1 MVRYHIEEVFHME
14 QWLLR
19 QPLILTPTIP
29 LMWTVGWLCTMSAY
43 IILGGQPP
51 SPNQL
56 QDSVLLISAVILVI
70 NIYNLIL
77 VYQRT
82 EKYRNLSTYAPR
94 ALLLAIILII
104 SIVLAWGQPKVVL
117 IPSYLNIWVMIFIVL
132 NFLQAL
138 LGQFFALL
146 ERSRS
151 RRRLASMYW
160 PIVVLYTAGIVI
172 SPSLEVHNGWTLPFI
187 IGDCILLLF
196 FIARSWQEIPRILI
210 KVHANNSII
219 YELLVGINLATII
232 STVVS
237 GVLFIIFNFS
247 NTEISIVAA
256 YFALSP
262 VINGIS
268 GLIIGAMQR
277 YNNDY
282 RYGHVKGH
290 PQRYIYCGIFLVIV
304 FLILGFILKKN

>member
-1 MVRYHIEEVFHME
+1 ME

-56 QDSVLLISAVILVI
+56 QDSVLLISAVILVM

>member
-1 MVRYHIEEVFHME
+1 MVVASAINLDTNYSIDVDS
-14 QWLLR
+14 
-19 QPLILTPTIP
+19 
-29 LMWTVGWLCTMSAY
+29 GWLCTMSAY
-43 IILGGQPP
+43 IILSGQPP

-56 QDSVLLISAVILVI
+56 QDSVLLISAVILVM

>member
-1 MVRYHIEEVFHME
+1 ME
-14 QWLLR
+14 QWLPR

-43 IILGGQPP
+43 VILGGQPP

-56 QDSVLLISAVILVI
+56 QDSVLFVSAVILVM

-77 VYQRT
+77 IYQRV

-132 NFLQAL
+132 NCLQAL

-146 ERSRS
+146 ERPQS
-151 RRRLASMYW
+151 RRRFASMYW
-160 PIVVLYTAGIVI
+160 PIVVLCTAGIVTP
-172 SPSLEVHNGWTLPFI
+172 PSLELHNGWTLPFI
-187 IGDCILLLF
+187 ISDCILLSF
-196 FIARSWQEIPRILI
+196 FIVRSWQEIPRILI
-210 KVHANNSII
+210 KVQANNSII
-219 YELLVGINLATII
+219 YEMLVGINLATII

-237 GVLFIIFNFS
+237 GVLFIVFDFN
-247 NTEISIVAA
+247 NTEISIVVAC
-256 YFALSP
+256 FALSP
-262 VINGIS
+262 TINGIS

-290 PQRYIYCGIFLVIV
+290 PQRYIYCGIFWMIIL
-304 FLILGFILKKN
+304 LMLGFILKKN

>member
-1 MVRYHIEEVFHME
+1 ME
-14 QWLLR
+14 QWLSR

-43 IILGGQPP
+43 IILGGEPP

-56 QDSVLLISAVILVI
+56 QDSVLLVSAVILVM

-77 VYQRT
+77 IYQRA
-82 EKYRNLSTYAPR
+82 EKYRNLSPYAPR

-117 IPSYLNIWVMIFIVL
+117 IPSHLNIWVMIFIVL
-132 NFLQAL
+132 NCLQAL

-146 ERSRS
+146 ERPQS
-151 RRRLASMYW
+151 RRRFASMYW
-160 PIVVLYTAGIVI
+160 PIVVLCVAGIVTP
-172 SPSLEVHNGWTLPFI
+172 PSLELHNGWTFPFI
-187 IGDCILLLF
+187 ISDCILLSF
-196 FIARSWQEIPRILI
+196 FIVRSWQEIPRILI
-210 KVHANNSII
+210 KVQANNSII
-219 YELLVGINLATII
+219 YEMLVGINLATII

-237 GVLFIIFNFS
+237 GVLFIVFDFN

-256 YFALSP
+256 CFALSP
-262 VINGIS
+262 TINGIS

-290 PQRYIYCGIFLVIV
+290 PQRYIYCGIFWMIIL
-304 FLILGFILKKN
+304 LMLGFILKKN

>member
-1 MVRYHIEEVFHME
+1 ME

>member
-1 MVRYHIEEVFHME
+1 ME

-56 QDSVLLISAVILVI
+56 QDSVLLISAVILVM

-117 IPSYLNIWVMIFIVL
+117 IPSYLNIWIMIFIVL

>member
-1 MVRYHIEEVFHME
+1 ME
-14 QWLLR
+14 QWLSR

-43 IILGGQPP
+43 IILGGEPP

-56 QDSVLLISAVILVI
+56 QDSVLLVSAVILVM

-77 VYQRT
+77 IYQRV

-117 IPSYLNIWVMIFIVL
+117 IPSHLNIWVMIFIVL
-132 NFLQAL
+132 NCLQAL

-146 ERSRS
+146 ERPQSL
-151 RRRLASMYW
+151 RRFASMYW
-160 PIVVLYTAGIVI
+160 PIVVLCVAGIVTP
-172 SPSLEVHNGWTLPFI
+172 PSLELHNGWTLPFI
-187 IGDCILLLF
+187 ISDCILLSF
-196 FIARSWQEIPRILI
+196 FIVRSWQEIPRILI
-210 KVHANNSII
+210 KVQANNSII
-219 YELLVGINLATII
+219 YEMLVGINLATII

-237 GVLFIIFNFS
+237 GVLFIVFDFN

-256 YFALSP
+256 CFALSP
-262 VINGIS
+262 TINGIS

-290 PQRYIYCGIFLVIV
+290 PQRYIYCGIFWMIIL
-304 FLILGFILKKN
+304 LMLGFILKKN

>member
-1 MVRYHIEEVFHME
+1 ME
-14 QWLLR
+14 QWLPR

-43 IILGGQPP
+43 VILGGQPP

-56 QDSVLLISAVILVI
+56 QDSVLLVSAVILVM

-77 VYQRT
+77 IYQRV

-132 NFLQAL
+132 NCLQAL

-146 ERSRS
+146 ERPQS
-151 RRRLASMYW
+151 RRRFASMYW
-160 PIVVLYTAGIVI
+160 PIVVLCTAGIVTP
-172 SPSLEVHNGWTLPFI
+172 PSLELHNGWTLPFI
-187 IGDCILLLF
+187 ISDCILLSF
-196 FIARSWQEIPRILI
+196 FIVRSWQEIPRILI
-210 KVHANNSII
+210 KVQANNSII
-219 YELLVGINLATII
+219 YEMLVGINLATII

-237 GVLFIIFNFS
+237 GVLFIVFDFN
-247 NTEISIVAA
+247 NTEISIVVAC
-256 YFALSP
+256 FALSP
-262 VINGIS
+262 TINGIS

-290 PQRYIYCGIFLVIV
+290 PQRYIYCGIFWMIIL
-304 FLILGFILKKN
+304 LMLGFILKKN

>member
-1 MVRYHIEEVFHME
+1 ME
-14 QWLLR
+14 QWLPR

-43 IILGGQPP
+43 VILGGQPP

-56 QDSVLLISAVILVI
+56 QDSVLLVSAVILVM

-77 VYQRT
+77 IYQRV

-117 IPSYLNIWVMIFIVL
+117 IPSYLNIWVMIFIVS
-132 NFLQAL
+132 NCLQAL

-146 ERSRS
+146 ERPQS
-151 RRRLASMYW
+151 RRRFASMYW
-160 PIVVLYTAGIVI
+160 PIVVLCTAGIATP
-172 SPSLEVHNGWTLPFI
+172 PSLELHNGWTLPFI
-187 IGDCILLLF
+187 ISDCILLSF
-196 FIARSWQEIPRILI
+196 FIVRSWQEIPRILI
-210 KVHANNSII
+210 KVQANNSII
-219 YELLVGINLATII
+219 YEMLVGINLATII

-237 GVLFIIFNFS
+237 GVLFIVFDFN

-256 YFALSP
+256 CFALSP
-262 VINGIS
+262 TINGIS

-290 PQRYIYCGIFLVIV
+290 PQRYIYCGIFWMIIL
-304 FLILGFILKKN
+304 LMLGFILKKN

>member
-14 QWLLR
+14 QWLSR

-43 IILGGQPP
+43 IILGGEPP

-56 QDSVLLISAVILVI
+56 QDSVLLVSAVILVM

-77 VYQRT
+77 IYQRV

-132 NFLQAL
+132 NCLQAL

-146 ERSRS
+146 ERPQS
-151 RRRLASMYW
+151 RRRFASMYW
-160 PIVVLYTAGIVI
+160 PIVVLCTAGIVTP
-172 SPSLEVHNGWTLPFI
+172 PSLELHNGWTLPFI
-187 IGDCILLLF
+187 ISDCILLSF
-196 FIARSWQEIPRILI
+196 FIVRSWQEIPRILI
-210 KVHANNSII
+210 KVQANNSII
-219 YELLVGINLATII
+219 YEMLVGINLTTII

-237 GVLFIIFNFS
+237 GVLFIVFDFN
-247 NTEISIVAA
+247 NTEISIVVAC
-256 YFALSP
+256 FALSP
-262 VINGIS
+262 TINGIS

-290 PQRYIYCGIFLVIV
+290 PQRYIYCGIFWMIIL
-304 FLILGFILKKN
+304 LMLGFILKKN

>member
-1 MVRYHIEEVFHME
+1 ME
-14 QWLLR
+14 QWLPR

-56 QDSVLLISAVILVI
+56 QDSVLLVSAVILVM

-77 VYQRT
+77 IYQRV

-94 ALLLAIILII
+94 ALLLALILII

-117 IPSYLNIWVMIFIVL
+117 IPNYLNIWVMIFIVL
-132 NFLQAL
+132 NCLQAL

-146 ERSRS
+146 ERSQS
-151 RRRLASMYW
+151 RQKFASIYW
-160 PIVVLYTAGIVI
+160 PIVILCSAGVMT
-172 SPSLEVHNGWTLPFI
+172 PPNLELHNGWTLPFI
-187 IGDCILLLF
+187 IGDCILLIF
-196 FIARSWQEIPRILI
+196 FIARSWQEIPRIL
-210 KVHANNSII
+210 VMVPANNSII
-219 YELLVGINLATII
+219 YELLIGINLATII

-237 GVLFIIFNFS
+237 GVLFIVFNFN
-247 NTEISIVAA
+247 NTEISIVSAC
-256 YFALSP
+256 FALSP
-262 VINGIS
+262 TINGIS

-290 PQRYIYCGIFLVIV
+290 PQRYIYCGILLVII
-304 FLILGFILKKN
+304 FLILGFSLKKSNNFW